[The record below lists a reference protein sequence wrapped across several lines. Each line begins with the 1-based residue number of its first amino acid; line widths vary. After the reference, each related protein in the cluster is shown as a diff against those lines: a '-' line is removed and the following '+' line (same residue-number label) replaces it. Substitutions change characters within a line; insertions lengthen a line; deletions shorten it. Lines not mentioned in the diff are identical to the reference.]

1 MILTTSELYLPKT
14 LKVGYQYRDTKF
26 EKKIGYVI
34 YYDHTGKLRKETS
47 WEHWRDKQIDSN
59 EFENTPT
66 EGFMIHSNIKDR
78 WSQRQEYLSIYDPRG
93 FEFEITIDNFIYII
107 QHCNIINTGI
117 VGKLV
122 YVWKGADLIL
132 MPTADNTTYSEL
144 SKLQQ
149 SLFAPKGQ
157 VLDLISNKPYII
169 KVGSTREKWYYLGT
183 TKLINGEI
191 GKSTTKLIFY
201 DHGHKVCHACTKNDV
216 LAAADSTNNL
226 SEDILSDIWDRFQ
239 KSAYTA
245 DFWKHPENY
254 IDHFE
259 DSTAGKD
266 LGLYM
271 HHDYDNTYILL
282 NDGIMYQIIVNQ
294 MFKPVKV
301 YAHSI
306 NIDEQSPVYL
316 IPVYDFSQVPF
327 KKLNER
333 LEVYKNIHNNNW
345 MQKLLGYET
354 NASAFINKQ
363 DKSNWILTKETYKDL
378 WYNKIA
384 EYITPDGYKSISLFH
399 LIYNLSIDDLRV
411 DDRNYY
417 GRYVRK
423 ITKDLGMYIPEKI

>member
-1 MILTTSELYLPKT
+1 MILTTSELYLPKI

-47 WEHWRDKQIDSN
+47 WENWRDKQIDSN

-66 EGFMIHSNIKDR
+66 EGFMIHSNIKDK

-226 SEDILSDIWDRFQ
+226 SVDILSDIWYRFQ

-363 DKSNWILTKETYKDL
+363 DKSNWILTKETYEDL

-417 GRYVRK
+417 GRYAKK

>member
-1 MILTTSELYLPKT
+1 MLLTTSELYLPKT

-47 WEHWRDKQIDSN
+47 WENWRDKQIDSN
-59 EFENTPT
+59 EFENIPT
-66 EGFMIHSNIKDR
+66 EGFMIHSNIKDK

-122 YVWKGADLIL
+122 YVWRGAELLL
-132 MPTADNTTYSEL
+132 MPITDNTTYSEL

-149 SLFAPKGQ
+149 SLFAPKDQ
-157 VLDLISNKPYII
+157 VLELIPNKPYII
-169 KVGSTREKWYYLGT
+169 KDGTTRVKWYYLGT
-183 TKLINGEI
+183 TKLINGKI

-216 LAAADSTNNL
+216 LAASDSTNNL
-226 SEDILSDIWDRFQ
+226 SEDMLSDIWFRFQ

-271 HHDYDNTYILL
+271 HKDYDNTYILL
-282 NDGIMYQIIVNQ
+282 NDGIMYQIIVSQ
-294 MFKPVKV
+294 MFNPVKGYV
-301 YAHSI
+301 D
-306 NIDEQSPVYL
+306 DEKRPVYL
-316 IPVYDFSQVPF
+316 IPVYDFSQIPF
-327 KKLNER
+327 KKLSER

-354 NASAFINKQ
+354 NASAFINRQ
-363 DKSNWILTKETYKDL
+363 NKSNWILTITTYEDL
-378 WYNKIA
+378 WNNKIA
-384 EYITPDGYKSISLFH
+384 EYVTPDGYKSISLFH

-411 DDRNYY
+411 DDNNYY
-417 GRYVRK
+417 GRYVKK
-423 ITKDLGMYIPEKI
+423 ITKDFDMIIPEKI

>member
-1 MILTTSELYLPKT
+1 MLLTTSELYLPKT

-66 EGFMIHSNIKDR
+66 EGFMIHSNIKDK

-169 KVGSTREKWYYLGT
+169 KVGSTRGKWYYLGT

-216 LAAADSTNNL
+216 LAASDSTNNL
-226 SEDILSDIWDRFQ
+226 SEDILSDIWYRFQ

-399 LIYNLSIDDLRV
+399 LIYNLSIEDLRV

-423 ITKDLGMYIPEKI
+423 ITKDLGMYIPEKK

>member
-47 WEHWRDKQIDSN
+47 WENWRDKQIDSN

-226 SEDILSDIWDRFQ
+226 SEDILSDIWYRFQ

-423 ITKDLGMYIPEKI
+423 ITKDLGMYIPEKK

>member
-47 WEHWRDKQIDSN
+47 WENWRDKQIDSN
-59 EFENTPT
+59 EFENIPT
-66 EGFMIHSNIKDR
+66 EGFMIHSNIKDK

-122 YVWKGADLIL
+122 YVWRGTELLL

-149 SLFAPKGQ
+149 SLFAPKDQ
-157 VLDLISNKPYII
+157 ALELIPNKPYII
-169 KVGSTREKWYYLGT
+169 KDGSIREKWYYLGT

-201 DHGHKVCHACTKNDV
+201 DHDHKVCHACTKNDI
-216 LAAADSTNNL
+216 LAASDSNNNL
-226 SEDILSDIWDRFQ
+226 AEDILSDIWVRFQ

-245 DFWKHPENY
+245 DFWKQPEKY

-259 DSTAGKD
+259 DSSTVHKE
-266 LGLYM
+266 LCLYM
-271 HHDYDNTYILL
+271 YRDYDNTYILL
-282 NDGIMYQIIVNQ
+282 NDGIMYQIIVSL
-294 MFKPVKV
+294 MFNPVENHDYKV
-301 YAHSI
+301 
-306 NIDEQSPVYL
+306 DEQSPVYL
-316 IPVYDFSQVPF
+316 IPIYDFSQVPF

-333 LEVYKNIHNNNW
+333 LEVTKNICNNNFIKKMW
-345 MQKLLGYET
+345 GYKT
-354 NASAFINKQ
+354 NVTAFINKQ
-363 DKSNWILTKETYKDL
+363 DKSTWILTKDTYHDL

-384 EYITPDGYKSISLFH
+384 EYVTPDGYKSISLFH
-399 LIYNLSIDDLRV
+399 LIYKLTIKDLRV
-411 DDRNYY
+411 DDRN
-417 GRYVRK
+417 GRYITK
-423 ITKDLGMYIPEKI
+423 ITKNFDMHIPEKI

>member
-47 WEHWRDKQIDSN
+47 WENWRDKQIDSN
-59 EFENTPT
+59 EFENIPT
-66 EGFMIHSNIKDR
+66 EGFMIHSNIKDK

-216 LAAADSTNNL
+216 LAASDSTNNL
-226 SEDILSDIWDRFQ
+226 SEDILSDIWYRFQ

-399 LIYNLSIDDLRV
+399 LIYNLSIEDLRV

-423 ITKDLGMYIPEKI
+423 ITKDLGMYIPEKK

>member
-1 MILTTSELYLPKT
+1 MLLTTSELYLPKT

-66 EGFMIHSNIKDR
+66 EGFMIHSNIKDK

-132 MPTADNTTYSEL
+132 MPTADNTTYTKL

-149 SLFAPKGQ
+149 SLFAPKDQ
-157 VLDLISNKPYII
+157 ALELIPNKPYII

-191 GKSTTKLIFY
+191 GKSITKLIFY
-201 DHGHKVCHACTKNDV
+201 DHGHKVCHACTKGDV
-216 LAAADSTNNL
+216 LLPSDSTNNL
-226 SEDILSDIWDRFQ
+226 SEYILSNIWFRFQ

-245 DFWKHPENY
+245 DFWKHPEKY
-254 IDHFE
+254 INHFE

-266 LGLYM
+266 LNLYM
-271 HHDYDNTYILL
+271 YHDYDNTYILL

-294 MFKPVKV
+294 MFKPVKGFS
-301 YAHSI
+301 HGI
-306 NIDEQSPVYL
+306 NEQSPVYL

-333 LEVYKNIHNNNW
+333 LEVIKNAVTDVRILND
-345 MQKLLGYET
+345 ET
-354 NASAFINKQ
+354 YISTFINNQ
-363 DKSNWILTKETYKDL
+363 NKSNWILTKNTYKDL

-384 EYITPDGYKSISLFH
+384 EYVTPDGYKSVSLFH
-399 LIYNLSIDDLRV
+399 LIYNLTIKDLRV
-411 DDRNYY
+411 EPHEFH
-417 GRYVRK
+417 GRYITK
-423 ITKDLGMYIPEKI
+423 ITKNFGMFIPEKI